1 MGFELVRKHLIRSQ
15 KRRLPSIYTRRHR
28 IIELFVLRRAALYNN
43 RIKQRVEDL
52 KFRLVLSGRRNF
64 MVGLKQHPVAVIDYL
79 KRLIHTPRHL
89 FSLLMAEQ
97 VFGKLNPT
105 DEGTS
110 SISGHFTES
119 VLVSQFRFI
128 PVRSIRQI
136 TVLPAFLIG
145 DEARCV
151 DILHRR
157 IIGIVAAFQ
166 FNPVNRVIRIILVR
180 EQSPRNG
187 REVLQPHSQA
197 MCRIF
202 RINVETGADT

>member
-28 IIELFVLRRAALYNN
+28 IIELFVLRCSALYNN
-43 RIKQRVEDL
+43 RIKQRIEDL

-64 MVGLKQHPVAVIDYL
+64 MAGLKQHPIAVIDYL
-79 KRLIHTPRHL
+79 KRLVHTPRHL
-89 FSLLMAEQ
+89 FPLLVAEQ

-119 VLVSQFRFI
+119 VLISQFRFI
-128 PVRSIRQI
+128 PVRRIRQI
-136 TVLPAFLIG
+136 TVLPTFLIC

-157 IIGIVAAFQ
+157 IIGIVSAFQ
-166 FNPVNRVIRIILVR
+166 FNPVNRVIRIVLV
-180 EQSPRNG
+180 
-187 REVLQPHSQA
+187 
-197 MCRIF
+197 
-202 RINVETGADT
+202 